1 MRLLQALKQD
11 LKFQFRH
18 GFYHAYLVISA
29 LYIGLLLY
37 IPGDYRALA
46 AGIVVF
52 SDPAMLGFFFVGA
65 LILLERGENILEGL
79 FVTPLRVGEYL
90 AARVISLT
98 VLAVGTALV
107 ISVAA
112 LGSDFNFL
120 LFFIGVVLTAV
131 FFSLLGVTLA
141 VKVETVNQYLMVSIL
156 YSIIISLPL
165 FEFLGLFETF
175 LFYLWPTRAS
185 LVLIFAAFGFGV
197 SWGEL
202 IFSVVILSVWIVI
215 AFRWAYDWF
224 YKYIILKIGDEQ

>member
-1 MRLLQALKQD
+1 MRLLEALKQD

-18 GFYHAYLVISA
+18 GFYHAYLVVSV

-37 IPGDYRALA
+37 IPGDYRAFA
-46 AGIVVF
+46 AGIIVF

-65 LILLERGENILEGL
+65 LLLLERGENILEGL

-98 VLAVGTALV
+98 VLALGTAFL
-107 ISVAA
+107 ISIIA
-112 LGSDFNFL
+112 LGLDFNAPL
-120 LFFIGVVLTAV
+120 LFVGVVLTAV

-165 FEFLGLFETF
+165 LEFLGLFKTI

-185 LVLIFAAFGFGV
+185 LVLIFAAFGFSV
-197 SWGEL
+197 SWWEL
-202 IFSVVILSVWIVI
+202 IFSVVILLIWIGI
-215 AFRWAYDWF
+215 AFCWAYSWF